1 MQREQWRVQS
11 QVYIIR
17 SMESSVLL
25 SRSNAAE
32 RRRQKLQEWWVGPDN
47 SVSIYPLPLG
57 NKLFGGLR
65 EGYLGSLLES
75 VSYDDPFALST
86 ISCGDIF
93 RMKSLW

>member
-32 RRRQKLQEWWVGPDN
+32 RRPAGKLRGKAP
-47 SVSIYPLPLG
+47 
-57 NKLFGGLR
+57 R
-65 EGYLGSLLES
+65 ESSAGKQSASGT
-75 VSYDDPFALST
+75 DKWTRKHST
-86 ISCGDIF
+86 IKTEKDGKYTSIVSRKKHNF
-93 RMKSLW
+93 VIKSY